1 MSFPN
6 RKNQRLINY
15 DYSTENYYFV
25 TICTEEHKCILS
37 HIVGNGLDHSELVH
51 TQFGKIVEKH
61 LLNIN
66 VRYDSIKVDKYVI
79 MPNHIHM
86 IIKFGCDGEER
97 SRPFPTLSNVIGLFK
112 SGVSREIG
120 KSIWQKSF
128 HDHIIR
134 GINDYLEI
142 QKYIENNPMKW
153 NLDRYYIPEYERKV

>member
-1 MSFPN
+1 MSMNIPN
-6 RKNQRLINY
+6 RKNQRLKNY

-25 TICTEEHKCILS
+25 TICTEERKCILS
-37 HIVGNGLDHSELVH
+37 HIVGNGLDHSELRY
-51 TQFGKIVEKH
+51 TQFGEIVEKH

-66 VRYDSIKVDKYVI
+66 VCYDSIKVDKYVI

-142 QKYIENNPMKW
+142 QKYIGNNPMKW
-153 NLDRYYIPEYERKV
+153 TLDRYYVSK

>member
-1 MSFPN
+1 MNMPN
-6 RKNQRLINY
+6 RKKQRLKNY

-25 TICTEEHKCILS
+25 TLCTEYHKCILS
-37 HIVGNGLDHSELVH
+37 HIVGNGLDHSELIY
-51 TQFGKIVEKH
+51 TQFEEIAEKH

-66 VRYDSIKVDKYVI
+66 NRYDSIKIDKYVI

-86 IIKFGCDGEER
+86 IIKFGCIGEER
-97 SRPFPTLSNVIGLFK
+97 SRPFPTLSTVIGLFK

-134 GINDYLEI
+134 GKNDYLEI
-142 QKYIENNPMKW
+142 HNYIENNPMKW
-153 NLDRYYIPEYERKV
+153 TLDRYYFSE